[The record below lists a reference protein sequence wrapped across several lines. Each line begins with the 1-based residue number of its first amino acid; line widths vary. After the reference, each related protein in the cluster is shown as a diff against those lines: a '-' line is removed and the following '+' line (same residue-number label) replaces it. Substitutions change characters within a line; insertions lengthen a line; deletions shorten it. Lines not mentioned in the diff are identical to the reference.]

1 MKESMRIVDHPILGA
16 DEPKKKV
23 TIYYEGTPIEANEGE
38 PIAVA
43 LANAGIRA
51 LYVSERLGTS
61 HGLFCGQGRCGSCR
75 MIVDGVPDVKT
86 CSTPVR
92 GGMHVQVQHGLA

>member
-16 DEPKKKV
+16 DEPKKRV

-75 MIVDGVPDVKT
+75 VPDVKT

-92 GGMHVQVQHGLA
+92 DGMHVQVQHGLA

>member
-1 MKESMRIVDHPILGA
+1 MKEYMRIADHPILGT

-23 TIYYEGTPIEANEGE
+23 TIYYEGTPVEANEGE

-61 HGLFCGQGRCGSCR
+61 HGLFCGQGRCG
-75 MIVDGVPDVKT
+75 
-86 CSTPVR
+86 
-92 GGMHVQVQHGLA
+92 

>member
-1 MKESMRIVDHPILGA
+1 MIEMKESMRIVDHPILGA

-75 MIVDGVPDVKT
+75 TGIPH
-86 CSTPVR
+86 
-92 GGMHVQVQHGLA
+92 GGAAYRQMQRSL

>member
-86 CSTPVR
+86 GSTPVR
-92 GGMHVQVQHGLA
+92 DGMHVQVQHGLA

>member
-86 CSTPVR
+86 CSTLVR
-92 GGMHVQVQHGLA
+92 DGMHVQVQHGLA

>member
-16 DEPKKKV
+16 DETKKKV

-75 MIVDGVPDVKT
+75 MIVDGGPDVKT

-92 GGMHVQVQHGLA
+92 DGKHVQVQHGLA